1 MEKRLKNIQTFE
13 QHSSELNISV
23 VISSKINEGKL
34 PYVWCI
40 KTKDYERIPF
50 YLSDTKKNPLEVIP
64 EFDQGDYWEIDFQ
77 SDKYKTSPN
86 DDSFVLIPKSDVIG
100 VWVEDN

>member
-1 MEKRLKNIQTFE
+1 MEEVNNNT
-13 QHSSELNISV
+13 ELDNTDKKLHISD

-50 YLSDTKKNPLEVIP
+50 YLSDSKVNPLETMP
-64 EFDQGDYWEIDFQ
+64 EFDQCDYWEIDFQ

-86 DDSFVLIPKSDVIG
+86 DNSFVLIPKSDVIN